1 MSIALIESP
10 GAGLEGESAPA
21 GFPNW
26 SPKPKRLGGFFIA
39 MLLLLACVGCA
50 APRGQSRVSPRSPG
64 PEQAEVGV
72 ASYYAHKYHGKKTAS
87 GENYNMHELT
97 AAHRTLPF
105 GSKVRITNLNNN
117 NSVVVRINDRGPFV
131 RGRIIDVSLAA
142 ARELDMVRS
151 GVARVE
157 VAPLAAREKRWAT
170 LPP

>member
-1 MSIALIESP
+1 M
-10 GAGLEGESAPA
+10 
-21 GFPNW
+21 
-26 SPKPKRLGGFFIA
+26 
-39 MLLLLACVGCA
+39 
-50 APRGQSRVSPRSPG
+50 
-64 PEQAEVGV
+64 GV

-157 VAPLAAREKRWAT
+157 VAPLSGRQKRWAT